1 MKKEPKI
8 KKVYVIA
15 IILTIILLL
24 IGSSYAVIY
33 QIYVKGTDT
42 GISGT
47 SASYFEG
54 MQGMSA
60 PVQMMM
66 FSIPGSNAQIKLE
79 TTEYIESNNLL
90 LIKSSEVEDKSQKSR
105 FRVTNEEYNN
115 ILTYSISL
123 TELNISTNLQVEDFK
138 WQLFDYNNSV
148 IVASGNFSNIST
160 DSLILANNININTR
174 TAHQYELWLWIEEID
189 LDQRYL
195 LNGSFSG
202 KIKIEAVLADGL
214 ATE

>member
-8 KKVYVIA
+8 KKVYVVA
-15 IILTIILLL
+15 IILTTILLL
-24 IGSSYAVIY
+24 IGSSYAVF
-33 QIYVKGTDT
+33 QMYVKGTDT

-54 MQGMSA
+54 MQGMSG